1 MPKIIGYAAK
11 HAISDLR
18 PMAFER
24 KTPAANEVS
33 IEITHCGVCHSD
45 VHQAKNEW
53 KNTVYPC
60 LPGHEIVGR
69 VSHVGDAVTRFN
81 VGDRVGVGCMIDSC
95 QECDACKKGL
105 ENYCEKGFLGTYNG
119 NVRNPT
125 KENNTLGGYSESI
138 TVREKFVLRM
148 PATLDAA
155 ASAPLLCAGVTTY
168 SPLRHWKAGPGT
180 RVGVVGLGGLG
191 QMAVK
196 IARAMGA
203 TVTVI
208 TTSKEKSAHALKLGA
223 SKVIMSENK
232 AEMKDGA
239 ASLDLIISTIPEAH
253 DPNPYIALLARE
265 GVYTIV
271 GCLTPL
277 KEPLDMSKMNVDR
290 KSVGS
295 SLIGGIKETQE
306 ALDFFAAHNIVS
318 DIKLIPID
326 DVNVAFKAI
335 DEGQADFRYVIDMAT
350 LKGKKEDDS
359 IAAKVGL

>member
-1 MPKIIGYAAK
+1 
-11 HAISDLR
+11 
-18 PMAFER
+18 
-24 KTPAANEVS
+24 
-33 IEITHCGVCHSD
+33 
-45 VHQAKNEW
+45 
-53 KNTVYPC
+53 
-60 LPGHEIVGR
+60 
-69 VSHVGDAVTRFN
+69 
-81 VGDRVGVGCMIDSC
+81 
-95 QECDACKKGL
+95 
-105 ENYCEKGFLGTYNG
+105 
-119 NVRNPT
+119 
-125 KENNTLGGYSESI
+125 
-138 TVREKFVLRM
+138 M

-223 SKVIMSENK
+223 SKVVMSENK
-232 AEMKDGA
+232 DEMKA
-239 ASLDLIISTIPEAH
+239 AEASLDLILSTIPEAH

-277 KEPLDMSKMNVDR
+277 KVPLDMSKMNPDR

-295 SLIGGIKETQE
+295 TLIGGIKETQE

-326 DVNVAFKAI
+326 DVNAAFKAV
-335 DEGQADFRYVIDMAT
+335 DEGKADFRYVIDMAT